1 MLKSYKYNKQF
12 NYLGGNNGMDAST
25 LILYIVVLMFLLIS
39 FLKDR
44 KKTGEALLKAW
55 KSFFMLL
62 PPMLTVIFLLGFI
75 VVFIPEK
82 TIAAYIGETSGFLG
96 FLISSLVG
104 AVTLV
109 PGFVAFPMAKM
120 LLENGA
126 GIAQMAVFIS
136 TLMMVGV
143 VTAPL
148 EASFFGWKATIGRN
162 LMAYFYS
169 FLVGYIVWMVV
180 RI

>member
-1 MLKSYKYNKQF
+1 
-12 NYLGGNNGMDAST
+12 MDLST
-25 LILYIVVLMFLLIS
+25 LIFYVIVLILLGIS
-39 FLKDR
+39 FFKDR
-44 KKTGEALLKAW
+44 KKTAEALLRAW
-55 KSFFMLL
+55 KSFIVLL
-62 PPMLTVIFLLGFI
+62 PPFLTVIFLLGFL
-75 VVFIPEK
+75 VVFIPDK
-82 TIAAYIGETSGFLG
+82 TIALYIGEKSGFLG
-96 FLISSLVG
+96 FLISSIVG
-104 AVTLV
+104 AITLI

-148 EASFFGWKATIGRN
+148 EASFFGWKATMGRN
-162 LMAYFYS
+162 LMAYFFS
-169 FLVGYIVWMVV
+169 FVVGYVVWMVV

>member
-1 MLKSYKYNKQF
+1 
-12 NYLGGNNGMDAST
+12 MDPST
-25 LILYIVVLMFLLIS
+25 LILYGVVIGCLLIS
-39 FLKDR
+39 FSKDR
-44 KKTGEALLKAW
+44 KKTREVLIKAW
-55 KSFFMLL
+55 KSFFMIL
-62 PPMLTVIFLLGFI
+62 PAFLTVIFIMGFV

-82 TIAAYIGETSGFLG
+82 TIAVYIGERSGFIG
-96 FLISSLVG
+96 YLISSLVG
-104 AVTLV
+104 AITLI

-120 LLENGA
+120 LLDNGA

-162 LMAYFYS
+162 LIAYFYS
-169 FLVGYIVWMVV
+169 FVVGYVVWMVV

>member
-1 MLKSYKYNKQF
+1 
-12 NYLGGNNGMDAST
+12 MDLST
-25 LILYIVVLMFLLIS
+25 LIFYVIVLSLLGIS
-39 FLKDR
+39 FFKDR
-44 KKTGEALLKAW
+44 KKTVEALLKAW
-55 KSFFMLL
+55 KSFIVLL
-62 PPMLTVIFLLGFI
+62 PPFLTIIFLLGFL

-82 TIAAYIGETSGFLG
+82 TIALYIGEKSGFLG
-96 FLISSLVG
+96 FLISSIVG
-104 AVTLV
+104 AITLI

-126 GIAQMAVFIS
+126 GIAQMAVFVS

-162 LMAYFYS
+162 LLAYFFS
-169 FLVGYIVWMVV
+169 FVVGYVVWMMV

>member
-1 MLKSYKYNKQF
+1 
-12 NYLGGNNGMDAST
+12 MDIST
-25 LILYIVVLMFLLIS
+25 LIFYIVVMIFLGIS
-39 FLKDR
+39 FFKDR
-44 KKTGEALLKAW
+44 KKTREALLKAW
-55 KSFFMLL
+55 KSFVMLL
-62 PPMLTVIFLLGFI
+62 PAFLNVIFLLGFV

-82 TIAAYIGETSGFLG
+82 TIAAYIGEKSGFLG
-96 FLISSLVG
+96 FMVSSLVG
-104 AVTLV
+104 AITLI

-126 GIAQMAVFIS
+126 GIAQMAVFVS

-148 EASFFGWKATIGRN
+148 EAGFFGWKATIGRN
-162 LMAYFYS
+162 LIAYFYS
-169 FLVGYIVWMVV
+169 FIVGYVVWMVV

>member
-1 MLKSYKYNKQF
+1 
-12 NYLGGNNGMDAST
+12 MDLST
-25 LILYIVVLMFLLIS
+25 LIFYVIVLILLGIS
-39 FLKDR
+39 FFKDR
-44 KKTGEALLKAW
+44 KKTTVALLKAW
-55 KSFFMLL
+55 KSFIVLL
-62 PPMLTVIFLLGFI
+62 PPFLTIIFLLGFL

-82 TIAAYIGETSGFLG
+82 TIALYIGEKSGLLG
-96 FLISSLVG
+96 FLISSFVG
-104 AVTLV
+104 AITLI

-120 LLENGA
+120 LLDNGA

-162 LMAYFYS
+162 LMAYFFS
-169 FLVGYIVWMVV
+169 FVVGYVVWMVV